1 MRTLDVVLV
10 LDPQAKTNDSEV
22 RILASASED

>member
-10 LDPQAKTNDSEV
+10 LDPQGRTNDSEV
-22 RILASASED
+22 SILANASEN